1 MKRDED
7 GHLMMTNREKYSK
20 NIQFKRNPMAD
31 WEVWM
36 YMPPSEKTVKI
47 LKKEV
52 ANTVEEMKKEGEF
65 RVARV
70 CSVFFG
76 HPVYAFKMLDGTE
89 IYLDK

>member
-1 MKRDED
+1 MMKRDED
-7 GHLMMTNREKYSK
+7 GHIMTEQEQYPK
-20 NIQFKRNPMAD
+20 NIQFKRNPMTD

-36 YMPPSEKTVKI
+36 YMPPSEKTLKI

-52 ANTVEEMKKEGEF
+52 TNTVAEMKKEGEF

-76 HPVYAFKMLDGTE
+76 QMVYAFKMLDGTE
-89 IYLDK
+89 VYLDK